1 MSLGGRGRAR
11 APLHTEHQGVSEE
24 ARLLQHPTVLLPRA
38 SPLHEVV
45 LPPPPPTSPSEDG
58 ASSTLSRTPAPTSPR
73 QSCLSRKLLYLQTHR
88 WYRPQRPCA
97 HFRLTC
103 APPSV
108 PSSGHP
114 GASWEPKHFLNLSIT
129 CMYIKSLFG
138 QRSMP
143 CVSLACPGEKILK
156 HVWRKGS
163 QGKTPS
169 SWVPSFFSC
178 GRVLLCNQAGFKL
191 TAIPLPQHR
200 ES

>member
-97 HFRLTC
+97 HFHSPVHRPLF
-103 APPSV
+103 P
-108 PSSGHP
+108 H
-114 GASWEPKHFLNLSIT
+114 LSILGAQALSEPEYHLYVYQVIIRT
-129 CMYIKSLFG
+129 KINALCV
-138 QRSMP
+138 P
-143 CVSLACPGEKILK
+143 CLSWREDSKTRLEEGKPGENTFFLGPKFLFL
-156 HVWRKGS
+156 W
-163 QGKTPS
+163 QG
-169 SWVPSFFSC
+169 
-178 GRVLLCNQAGFKL
+178 LAM
-191 TAIPLPQHR
+191 
-200 ES
+200 